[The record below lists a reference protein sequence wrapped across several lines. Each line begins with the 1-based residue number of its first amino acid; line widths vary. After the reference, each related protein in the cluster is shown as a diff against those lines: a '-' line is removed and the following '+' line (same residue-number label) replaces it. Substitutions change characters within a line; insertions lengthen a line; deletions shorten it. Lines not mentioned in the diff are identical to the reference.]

1 MPVPRLQH
9 RYTLKSGVEK
19 IEIVNNQI
27 TYKDVFSLS
36 YLYKLM
42 HEWVVD
48 NGYASSSDPD
58 FKEVFFLQKDNPA
71 TGKEFWFRW
80 RLGKEPEGGS
90 KLFKYEMDI
99 DVHVQGLK
107 EVEVTQQ
114 NKRFKADKGEIEI
127 SVVGN
132 FITDPETAWES
143 HPVLKTYKTFILNR
157 ILKKKFDFHAA
168 QVSKETEKFL
178 DAVKTYLQLPTYLKE
193 KELGEFWAKKTP
205 E

>member
-9 RYTLKSGVEK
+9 RYNLKSGVEK
-19 IEIVNNQI
+19 QELVNNQI

-48 NGYASSSDPD
+48 NGYASSSDD
-58 FKEVFFLQKDNPA
+58 KFNEVFFLQKDNPA
-71 TGKEFWFRW
+71 TGKEYWFRW

-90 KLFKYEMDI
+90 KLFKYEIDI
-99 DVHVQGLK
+99 DVHVLGLK

-114 NKRFKADKGEIEI
+114 NKRFKADKGEVEI
-127 SVVGN
+127 SVIGN
-132 FITDPETAWES
+132 LIIDPETAWES
-143 HPVLKTYKTFILNR
+143 HPILKSYKQFILYR
-157 ILKKKFDFHAA
+157 LLKKKLEGHQA
-168 QVSKETEKFL
+168 QAVKDTERFL

-193 KELGEFWAKKTP
+193 KELGEFWAKKTQ